1 MKQFLFLITYVN
13 STRAGKC
20 RAEDFGC
27 VFIYQTAPDNR
38 FTSSSQSSLRVF
50 SPGNLGV
57 VNWEVSPSRPSVLFP
72 LVEKLPCATGRA
84 APAQPP
90 ASASHERAQSPLL
103 QPGDLAALCHHP
115 TVLKCTS
122 RCPWHRAACHLC
134 HHRTGVSLSPRL
146 GGDAPTVLGHARPL
160 PAMLYL
166 LEDSG
171 DLIIKRANYIDRLIK
186 TLLVSEKKNK
196 KGFITRLEVRLGSS
210 GCVQGQ
216 ILGVIQ

>member
-1 MKQFLFLITYVN
+1 M
-13 STRAGKC
+13 
-20 RAEDFGC
+20 
-27 VFIYQTAPDNR
+27 
-38 FTSSSQSSLRVF
+38 
-50 SPGNLGV
+50 
-57 VNWEVSPSRPSVLFP
+57 
-72 LVEKLPCATGRA
+72 
-84 APAQPP
+84 
-90 ASASHERAQSPLL
+90 
-103 QPGDLAALCHHP
+103 
-115 TVLKCTS
+115 
-122 RCPWHRAACHLC
+122 
-134 HHRTGVSLSPRL
+134 SLSPRL